1 MQVKR
6 FLPFLSGNRSCIGMS
21 LAQLNYTIAVA
32 TLLSRFSFRL
42 ADDVSTAVTLAQVH
56 AAWMPYTKGKKGCR
70 YIMPTYRLSEL
81 QHCAAFLLSKWA
93 QYCPNRCERPI
104 DVLLLK
110 LLLKIK

>member
-42 ADDVSTAVTLAQVH
+42 ADDVS
-56 AAWMPYTKGKKGCR
+56 AAS
-70 YIMPTYRLSEL
+70 LSE
-81 QHCAAFLLSKWA
+81 
-93 QYCPNRCERPI
+93 
-104 DVLLLK
+104 
-110 LLLKIK
+110 